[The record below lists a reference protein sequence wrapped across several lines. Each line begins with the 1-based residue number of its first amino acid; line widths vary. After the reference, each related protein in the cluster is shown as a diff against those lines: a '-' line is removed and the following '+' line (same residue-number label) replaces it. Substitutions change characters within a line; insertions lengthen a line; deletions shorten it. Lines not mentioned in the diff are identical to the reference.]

1 MSKSFKNMPKC
12 ICIPNGCSLSAVS
25 NIIKYEEKGDM

>member
-12 ICIPNGCSLSAVS
+12 ICIPGGCSASVAV
-25 NIIKYEEKGDM
+25 NIIKYEEKEDM